1 MCEKSNTNFSHWECL
16 NVISIKENKNS
27 PYHKD
32 VLDDIIIVNVS
43 AKSKKCGNTKSYGE
57 SLFYTVSKIIRGI
70 TKLIWNFVTLIPKET
85 SKLC

>member
-1 MCEKSNTNFSHWECL
+1 MCEKRNTNFSHWECL

-43 AKSKKCGNTKSYGE
+43 AKSKNAATPNPTGNHC
-57 SLFYTVSKIIRGI
+57 FI
-70 TKLIWNFVTLIPKET
+70 
-85 SKLC
+85 LCQK